1 MQLIVEELVTSI
13 SQSITVGSGNIAT
26 KYLRPYLYK
35 HGTPAGSLYIEI
47 QDENGEKIGVS
58 ETITI
63 ASITSAS
70 NTYFHGWVRFETT
83 IPLKSTETYNV
94 VLKSTGYTYS
104 ASAFVGW
111 CLGWDNAVAD
121 ADYSPSGDIQ
131 KALNLQIFGT
141 KEIVKG
147 AI

>member
-1 MQLIVEELVTSI
+1 MQLIVEELVTSV
-13 SQSITVGSGNIAT
+13 SQSITVGASNIKT

-35 HGTPAGSLYIEI
+35 HGTPAGSLYLEI
-47 QDENGEKIGVS
+47 QDSSGKKIGVS

-63 ASITSAS
+63 ASITTAS
-70 NTYFHGWVRFETT
+70 NTYFHGWVRFLAT
-83 IPLKSTETYNV
+83 IPLKASTTYKV
-94 VLKSTGYTYS
+94 ALKSSGYTYS

-121 ADYSPSGDIQ
+121 ADYSPSSDLE

-147 AI
+147 AV